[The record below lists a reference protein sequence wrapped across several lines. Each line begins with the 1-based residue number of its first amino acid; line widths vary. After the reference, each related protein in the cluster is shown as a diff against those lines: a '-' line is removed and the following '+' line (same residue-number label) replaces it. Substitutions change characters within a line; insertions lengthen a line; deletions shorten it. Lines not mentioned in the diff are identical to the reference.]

1 MQARSDGNLPGA
13 LLIVLAFALLP
24 TACHAAARDL
34 YAALNGL
41 RAGAGGCP
49 AAERLR
55 PLRPQAAL
63 ERAANE
69 LARGARLEPSLVKAN
84 YRATRSKALHIRGE
98 GVGANAAEV
107 LAEQSYCSVLQ
118 DGAMT
123 EVGIHV
129 EPGELWLVMAAPFAP
144 AVRVSEQAAGQR
156 VLELVNQ
163 ARATPRYCGRTTY
176 KAAAPLRWNETLAQ
190 ASRLHAEDMAQHNYF
205 SHRGRDGSSPA
216 QRIERAGYRY
226 RAMGEN
232 LAGGQL
238 QPEDAVA
245 GWIKSPEHCANL
257 MSPAFTEMGSAY
269 AVDPAS
275 EMGVYWAQAF
285 GRPR

>member
-1 MQARSDGNLPGA
+1 MTKGSEGTAFLVS
-13 LLIVLAFALLP
+13 LLLLA
-24 TACHAAARDL
+24 ACVDAAARDL
-34 YAALNGL
+34 YGALNGL

-49 AAERLR
+49 AAPSLR
-55 PLRPQAAL
+55 PLKPQAAL
-63 ERAANE
+63 ERAAAQ
-69 LARGARLEPSLVKAN
+69 LARGNKLETALSEAG
-84 YRATRSKALHIRGE
+84 YRSTRSKALQVRGE

-107 LAEQSYCSVLQ
+107 LAEHSYCTILQ

-129 EPGELWLVMAAPFAP
+129 EASQLWLVMAAPFAP
-144 AVRVSEQAAGQR
+144 AVRLSERSAGQR

-163 ARATPRYCGRTTY
+163 ARAIPRYCGRSAFG
-176 KAAAPLRWNETLAQ
+176 AAPPLRWNESLAQ
-190 ASRLHAEDMAQHNYF
+190 ASRLHAEDMAQRNYF
-205 SHRGRDGSSPA
+205 SHRGSDGSSPG

-257 MSPAFTEMGSAY
+257 MNPAFTEMGSAY
-269 AVDPAS
+269 AVDPGS

>member
-1 MQARSDGNLPGA
+1 MRRRSERNAVLFLPF
-13 LLIVLAFALLP
+13 LLAVCID
-24 TACHAAARDL
+24 AAAGDL

-41 RAGAGGCP
+41 RAGAGGCN
-49 AAERLR
+49 AAAKLR

-63 ERAANE
+63 EHAARE
-69 LARGARLEPSLVKAN
+69 LARGNKLEPSLNEAG

-98 GVGANAAEV
+98 GVGTNPAEV
-107 LAEQSYCSVLQ
+107 LAEQSYCAVLQ

-129 EPGELWLVMAAPFAP
+129 AAGQLWLVMAAPFAP
-144 AVRVSEQAAGQR
+144 AVRVSERTAGQR

-163 ARATPRYCGRTTY
+163 ARATARFCGKSAFR
-176 KAAAPLRWNETLAQ
+176 AAPPLRWNESLAQ
-190 ASRLHAEDMAQHNYF
+190 ASRLHAEDMAHRNYF

-257 MSPAFTEMGSAY
+257 MNPAFTEMGSAY

>member
-1 MQARSDGNLPGA
+1 MSKRSERSSFL
-13 LLIVLAFALLP
+13 LLP
-24 TACHAAARDL
+24 LLLALCIDAAASDL

-41 RAGAGGCP
+41 RAGAGGCS
-49 AAERLR
+49 AAPKLR
-55 PLRPQAAL
+55 PLKPQAAL
-63 ERAANE
+63 ERAAME
-69 LARGARLEPSLVKAN
+69 LARGNKLEPSLSEAG
-84 YRATRSKALHIRGE
+84 YRATRSKALHVRGE
-98 GVGANAAEV
+98 GVGVNAAEV
-107 LAEQSYCSVLQ
+107 LAEQSYCTVLQ

-123 EVGIHV
+123 EVGLYV
-129 EPGELWLVMAAPFAP
+129 DAGQLWLVLAAPFAP
-144 AVRVSEQAAGQR
+144 SVRVSEQAAGQR

-163 ARATPRYCGRTTY
+163 ARAAPRYCGKSAF
-176 KAAAPLRWNETLAQ
+176 KAAPPLRWNDSLAQ
-190 ASRLHAEDMAQHNYF
+190 ASRLHAEDMAHRNYF
-205 SHRGRDGSSPA
+205 GHRGSDVSSPA

-257 MSPAFTEMGSAY
+257 MNPAFTEMGSAY
-269 AVDPAS
+269 AVDPGS

>member
-1 MQARSDGNLPGA
+1 MPPRNDGFAPVA
-13 LLIVLAFALLP
+13 LLVLLVLALLP
-24 TACHAAARDL
+24 AACHAAASNL
-34 YAALNGL
+34 YGALNGL
-41 RAGAGGCP
+41 RAGAGGCN
-49 AAERLR
+49 AAARLR
-55 PLRPQAAL
+55 PLKPQAAL
-63 ERAANE
+63 ERAAGE
-69 LARGARLEPSLVKAN
+69 LARGNKLETALTEVG

-107 LAEQSYCSVLQ
+107 LAEQSYCAILQ

-129 EPGELWLVMAAPFAP
+129 EPGQLWLVMAAPFAP
-144 AVRVSEQAAGQR
+144 SVRLSERSAGLR

-163 ARATPRYCGRTTY
+163 ARATPRYCGRSAFG
-176 KAAAPLRWNETLAQ
+176 AAPPLRWNDSLAE
-190 ASRLHAEDMAQHNYF
+190 ASRVHAEDMAHRNYF
-205 SHRGRDGSSPA
+205 SHRGSDGSSPA

-257 MSPAFTEMGSAY
+257 MNPAFTEMGSAY
-269 AVDPAS
+269 AVDPGS